1 MKSLAYFL
9 ERRSTRNAA
18 GWVALILAAIII
30 YLSVVNPSGVPAA
43 SVSDKLKHFVAYA
56 ALATPFCAY
65 MGRRRI
71 IYALILVIALGISME
86 IAQALAGTGR
96 SPSVLDAVANALGA
110 GTSGLIF
117 WGIMMRAAKSSSA
130 HQ

>member
-1 MKSLAYFL
+1 MKSLANFL
-9 ERRSTRNAA
+9 DRRATKSAA
-18 GWVALILAAIII
+18 GWIALILTIIII
-30 YLSVVNPSGVPAA
+30 YLSVVNASGVPAA

-56 ALATPFCAY
+56 ALAAPFCVY

-71 IYALILVIALGISME
+71 LPALILVVALGISME

-117 WGIMMRAAKSSSA
+117 WGIMMSAVKPSSA
-130 HQ
+130 P